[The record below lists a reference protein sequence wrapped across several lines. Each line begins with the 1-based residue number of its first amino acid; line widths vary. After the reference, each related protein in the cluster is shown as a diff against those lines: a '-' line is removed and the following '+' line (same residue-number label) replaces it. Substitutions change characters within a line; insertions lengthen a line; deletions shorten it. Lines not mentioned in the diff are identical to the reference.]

1 MNYFKTFY
9 AVTLLTLLP
18 KCVTG
23 FFCAKFI
30 CNFFCKIMAQQT
42 YQTLA
47 NHLEQVLS
55 ADANLRKQAENFLE
69 SVEANPGYSLMLL
82 KIVQDGINT
91 PSAPVPLAASI
102 IFKNFVKRNWRIVDD
117 EPTKLNEDDRI
128 TIKSTIINLMLHSP
142 LQFQKQLSE
151 AISIIGREDFP
162 KKWENLLPEMISKFQ
177 SNDFH
182 VINGVLQT
190 AHSLFKRYRH
200 EFRSDELW
208 TEIKHVLDSFAVPL
222 TQLFENTV
230 KLAEEHAS
238 NKDALKTLF
247 SSLVLI
253 TKIFYSLNYQD
264 LPEFFEDNMATWMKH
279 FHCLL
284 LMDNKLL
291 HTDDDE
297 EIGYVELLKS
307 QICDN
312 VALYAQKYDEEF
324 ASVLPQFV
332 TDIWNL
338 LVTTGK
344 EVKYDLLVSNA
355 MSFLRSVCER
365 PQYKSLFEAEGVLQ
379 SICEKVVIPNM
390 EFRNADEEQFEDNPE
405 EYIRRDLEG
414 SDVDTR
420 RRAACDLVRG
430 LIKFAEKPVTHIFSQ
445 FVVTM
450 LNQYAANSSAFWK
463 NKDAAI
469 YLVTS
474 LAQKGATAKFGTT
487 KSNELVNLVE
497 FFTGHVLP
505 ELGAETINNLP
516 VLKADSLRYVVTF
529 RSQLGKDLLLKALP
543 HVIKLLRSNSQ
554 VVHTYAAHTV
564 ERILMIKADRST
576 PLVTQKDMLPYAENL
591 LTNLF
596 FAMTLQG
603 SEENEYI
610 MKALMRVIS
619 LGKEEFIQ
627 YMPTLVN
634 GLREKL
640 LLVCKN
646 PSKPHFNHY
655 LFETLSLCIR
665 VTCGQDK
672 SAVQSFEAALFEI
685 FTQILV
691 QDVTEFIPYVFQIM
705 SLLLELHA
713 PPIPETYMNLFPHLL
728 APVLWERPGNIPP
741 LVRLLQ
747 AYISKGGDKICESG
761 DLLKVLGVFQKL
773 IASKANDHQAF
784 YLLNTMIEHLK
795 AQAMEPYLKQIFNLL
810 FQRLMRSKT
819 VKFVRGLLVFFA
831 LYITRYSSE
840 SFQKLI
846 DSIQQNMFGMVVEKI
861 VISDLQKVLGH
872 TERKICSIGFTKL
885 LTTCSA
891 LLDENYVALWVPLIE
906 AVVGLFEL
914 PEDDSVPDDEHFI
927 EIEDTPGYQTA
938 YSQLAFAGK
947 PVKQTVKI
955 DNPKS
960 YLAES
965 LAALSKQVPGRISR
979 MLSTLNP
986 KAREFLEG
994 YIRTAN
1000 VQIS

>member
-1 MNYFKTFY
+1 MD
-9 AVTLLTLLP
+9 
-18 KCVTG
+18 
-23 FFCAKFI
+23 
-30 CNFFCKIMAQQT
+30 QQT

-47 NHLEQVLS
+47 KYLEDVLS
-55 ADANLRKQAENFLE
+55 VDANVRRRSEKFFV
-69 SVEANPGYSLMLL
+69 SVEGNPGYSLMLL
-82 KIVQDGINT
+82 KIVQDGAST
-91 PSAPVPLAASI
+91 PNAPVPLAASI
-102 IFKNFVKRNWRIVDD
+102 IFKNFVKQNWRIVED
-117 EPTKLNEDDRI
+117 EPTKLNVDDRN

-142 LQFQKQLSE
+142 SQFQKQLSE
-151 AISIIGREDFP
+151 AISIIGQEDFP
-162 KKWENLLPEMISKFQ
+162 DKWENLLPEMVQKFQ
-177 SNDFH
+177 SSDFH
-182 VINGVLQT
+182 IINGVLQT

-200 EFRSDELW
+200 EFRSDKLW
-208 TEIKHVLDSFAVPL
+208 TEIKYVLNAFAMPL
-222 TQLFENTV
+222 TQLFDNTV
-230 KLAEEHAS
+230 RLAEEHAS
-238 NKDALKTLF
+238 NKEALKTLF

-253 TKIFYSLNYQD
+253 AKIFYSLNYQD

-279 FHCLL
+279 FHSLL

-291 HTDDDE
+291 HTTDDDE
-297 EIGYVELLKS
+297 VGYVELLKS

-312 VALYAQKYDEEF
+312 VSLYAQKYDEEF
-324 ASVLPQFV
+324 ASLLPQFV

-338 LVTTGK
+338 LVATGK

-390 EFRNADEEQFEDNPE
+390 EFRKADEEQFEDNPE

-430 LIKFAEKPVTHIFSQ
+430 LIKFAEQPVTHIFSQ
-445 FVVTM
+445 YVVSM
-450 LNQYAANSSAFWK
+450 LNQYATNAAVHWK

-474 LAQKGATAKFGTT
+474 LAQKGSTAKLGTT

-505 ELGAETINNLP
+505 ELSGPNLDHLP

-529 RSQLGKDLLLKALP
+529 RNQLGKDLLLQALP
-543 HVIKLLRSNSQ
+543 HVIKLLKSKSQ
-554 VVHTYAAHTV
+554 VVHTYAAHTI
-564 ERILMIKADRST
+564 ERILMIKTEKST
-576 PLVTQKDMLPYAENL
+576 PLIAQTDILPHAEIL
-591 LTNLF
+591 LNNLF
-596 FAMTLQG
+596 FAMSFPG
-603 SEENEYI
+603 SEENEYV
-610 MKALMRVIS
+610 MKALMRVLS
-619 LGKEEFIQ
+619 LGQDGFLQ

-640 LLVCKN
+640 LTVCKN

-655 LFETLSLCIR
+655 LFEALSLCIR
-665 VTCGQDK
+665 ITCAQNR
-672 SAVQSFEAALFEI
+672 SAVESFESALFEI

-705 SLLLELHA
+705 SLLLELHD

-728 APVLWERPGNIPP
+728 TPVLWERPGNIPP

-747 AYISKGGDKICESG
+747 AFISKGGKKIGESG
-761 DLLKVLGVFQKL
+761 ELVKVLGVFQKL
-773 IASKANDHQAF
+773 IASKANDHQGF
-784 YLLNTMIEHLK
+784 YLLNTMVEHVK
-795 AQAMEPYLKQIFNLL
+795 SQAMEPYLKQIFNLL

-819 VKFVRGLLVFFA
+819 VKFVRGILVFFA
-831 LYITRYSSE
+831 VYITHYSAD

-846 DSIQQNMFGMVVEKI
+846 DSIQPSMFGMVVQKI
-861 VISDLQKVLGH
+861 VVSDLQKVLGQ
-872 TERKICSIGFTKL
+872 TERKLCSVGYTKL
-885 LTTCSA
+885 LTTCPA
-891 LLDENYVALWVPLIE
+891 LLDENYSSLWVPLME

-938 YSQLAFAGK
+938 YSQLAFGGK
-947 PVKQTVKI
+947 PTQQPVSV
-955 DNPKS
+955 DNPK
-960 YLAES
+960 LFLCQS
-965 LAALSKQVPGRISR
+965 LTSLSKQVPGRIPQMMNS
-979 MLSTLNP
+979 MNP
-986 KAREFLEG
+986 KAHEFLQG
-994 YIRTAN
+994 YIRAAN
-1000 VQIS
+1000 VQIL

>member
-1 MNYFKTFY
+1 MD
-9 AVTLLTLLP
+9 
-18 KCVTG
+18 
-23 FFCAKFI
+23 
-30 CNFFCKIMAQQT
+30 QQT

-47 NHLEQVLS
+47 KFLQDVLS
-55 ADANLRKQAENFLE
+55 PDANVRRQAEKFLE
-69 SVEANPGYSLMLL
+69 SVEGNAGYSLMLL
-82 KIVQDGINT
+82 KIVQDGSNT
-91 PSAPVPLAASI
+91 PTASVPLAASI
-102 IFKNFVKRNWRIVDD
+102 IFKNFVKRNWRIVED
-117 EPTKLNEDDRI
+117 EPNKLNTDDRNA
-128 TIKSTIINLMLHSP
+128 IKSTIINLMLHSP
-142 LQFQKQLSE
+142 SQFQKQLSE

-162 KKWENLLPEMISKFQ
+162 EKWEKLLPEMVEKFQ
-177 SNDFH
+177 SSDFH
-182 VINGVLQT
+182 IINGVLQT

-200 EFRSDELW
+200 EFRSDKLW
-208 TEIKHVLDSFAVPL
+208 LEIKHVLHTFAMPL
-222 TQLFENTV
+222 TQLFDNTV
-230 KLAEEHAS
+230 RLAEEHAS

-253 TKIFYSLNYQD
+253 AKIFYSLNYQD
-264 LPEFFEDNMATWMKH
+264 LPEFFEDNMETWMNH
-279 FHCLL
+279 FHSLL
-284 LMDNKLL
+284 SMDNKLL
-291 HTDDDE
+291 HTSDDE

-312 VALYAQKYDEEF
+312 VSLYAQKYDEEF
-324 ASVLPQFV
+324 AKFLPQFV

-344 EVKYDLLVSNA
+344 EVKYDLLVSK
-355 MSFLRSVCER
+355 R
-365 PQYKSLFEAEGVLQ
+365 PQYKSLFEADGVLQ

-430 LIKFAEKPVTHIFSQ
+430 LIKFAEQPVTHIFSQ
-445 FVVTM
+445 YVVSM
-450 LNQYAANSSAFWK
+450 LNQYAANSAAHWK

-474 LAQKGATAKFGTT
+474 LAQKGSTAKLGTT

-497 FFTGHVLP
+497 FFTGHVSP
-505 ELGAETINNLP
+505 ELSSPEIDHLP

-529 RSQLGKDLLLKALP
+529 RSQLGKGLLLQALP
-543 HVIKLLRSNSQ
+543 NVIKLLRCKSQ
-554 VVHTYAAHTV
+554 VVHTYAAHAI
-564 ERILMIKADRST
+564 ERMLMIKTEKST
-576 PLVTQKDMLPYAENL
+576 PLITQKDILPHAENL
-591 LTNLF
+591 LSNLF
-596 FAMTLQG
+596 HAMTLQG
-603 SEENEYI
+603 SEENEYV
-610 MKALMRVIS
+610 MKALMRVVS
-619 LGKEEFIQ
+619 LGQESFLQ

-640 LLVCKN
+640 IVVCKN

-665 VTCGQDK
+665 ITCAQNK
-672 SAVQSFEAALFEI
+672 SAVQNFEEALFEI

-705 SLLLELHA
+705 SLLLELHE
-713 PPIPETYMNLFPHLL
+713 PPVPGTYMNLFPHLL

-747 AYISKGGDKICESG
+747 AFISKGGEKISEP
-761 DLLKVLGVFQKL
+761 DELLKILGVFQKL

-784 YLLNTMIEHLK
+784 YLLNTMVEHVK

-819 VKFVRGLLVFFA
+819 VKFVRGILVFFA
-831 LYITRYSSE
+831 IYITHFSAE

-846 DSIQQNMFGMVVEKI
+846 DGIQPNMFGMVVQKI
-861 VISDLQKVLGH
+861 IISDLQKVLGH
-872 TERKICSIGFTKL
+872 TERKLCSVGYTKL
-885 LTTCSA
+885 LTTCPA
-891 LLDENYVALWVPLIE
+891 LLDENYTSLWVPLIE

-947 PVKQTVKI
+947 PAQEPVKV
-955 DNPKS
+955 DNPRL
-960 YLAES
+960 YLSQS
-965 LAALSKQVPGRISR
+965 LAVLSKQMPGKIPQ
-979 MLSTLNP
+979 MLNTMNP
-986 KAREFLEG
+986 KAREFLQD
-994 YIRTAN
+994 YTRAAN
-1000 VQIS
+1000 VQIM